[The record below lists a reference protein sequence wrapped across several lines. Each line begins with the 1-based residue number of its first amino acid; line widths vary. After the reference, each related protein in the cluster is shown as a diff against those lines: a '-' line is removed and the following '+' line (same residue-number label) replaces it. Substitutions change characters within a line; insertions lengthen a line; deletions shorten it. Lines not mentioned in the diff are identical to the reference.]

1 MIQSKYVRS
10 SGIHRT
16 LEMISIAPKTDT
28 EMRQKITAESA
39 ARYYE
44 SCIAPLLVDGY
55 ATALGDGTYQITD
68 EGREKL
74 EQLGPSKAKLPY
86 RKPATLKDREIYMAE
101 EIRMRPVRPGAD
113 DHEQVPSLVGNRR
126 YFRDGRMQ
134 AYD

>member
-55 ATALGDGTYQITD
+55 AIALGDGAYQITD

-74 EQLGPSKAKLPY
+74 EQLGASKSKLPY
-86 RKPATLKDREIYMAE
+86 KKPMTWMERGRYLAE
-101 EIRMRPVRPGAD
+101 EIRIRPVRPGAD

-126 YFRDGRMQ
+126 FWRDGRVEI
-134 AYD
+134 YD

>member
-28 EMRQKITAESA
+28 EMCQKITTESS

-44 SCIAPLLVDGY
+44 SCIAPLVVDGY

-74 EQLGPSKAKLPY
+74 EQLGASKSKLPY
-86 RKPATLKDREIYMAE
+86 KKPMTWMERGRYLAE

>member
-55 ATALGDGTYQITD
+55 ATALGDGHYQITD

-74 EQLGPSKAKLPY
+74 EQLGASKSKLPY
-86 RKPATLKDREIYMAE
+86 KKPMTWMERDRYLAE
-101 EIRMRPVRPGAD
+101 EIRIRPVRPGAD

-126 YFRDGRMQ
+126 FWRDGRVEI
-134 AYD
+134 YD

>member
-28 EMRQKITAESA
+28 EMRQKITTESS

-44 SCIAPLLVDGY
+44 SCLEPLLVDGY
-55 ATALGDGTYQITD
+55 ATKLKDGSYQITD

-74 EQLGPSKAKLPY
+74 EQLGAPKAKLPN
-86 RKPATLKDREIYMAE
+86 RKPMTLYQRGTYIGE

>member
-28 EMRQKITAESA
+28 EMRQKITAECA

-74 EQLGPSKAKLPY
+74 EQLGAPKAKLPH
-86 RKPATLKDREIYMAE
+86 RRPATLYERGNYIGG

-113 DHEQVPSLVGNRR
+113 DHEQVPSLVGNKRIW
-126 YFRDGRMQ
+126 RDGRVQ
-134 AYD
+134 AYE

>member
-44 SCIAPLLVDGY
+44 SCIAPLLADGY
-55 ATALGDGTYQITD
+55 ATALGDGHYQITD

-74 EQLGPSKAKLPY
+74 EQLGAPKAKLPH
-86 RKPATLKDREIYMAE
+86 RRRMTLYERGTYLADEIKV
-101 EIRMRPVRPGAD
+101 RSVRPGAD

-126 YFRDGRMQ
+126 FWRDGRVQ

>member
-28 EMRQKITAESA
+28 EMRQKITTESA

-44 SCIAPLLVDGY
+44 ACLEPLLVDGY
-55 ATALGDGTYQITD
+55 VTRLKDGSYQITD

-74 EQLGPSKAKLPY
+74 EELGASKAKLPRTRPMTMY
-86 RKPATLKDREIYMAE
+86 ERGNYLAE
-101 EIRMRPVRPGAD
+101 EIKVRSVRPGAD
-113 DHEQVPSLVGNRR
+113 DHEQVPSLVGNQRIW
-126 YFRDGRMQ
+126 RDGRVQ
-134 AYD
+134 AYE